1 MKQFGKKLRELRKQ
15 HGWSQ
20 TELAHFFGVSHQLVG
35 SWEKGQSE
43 IGIGRLRALCSL
55 FDVSPSYMLGI
66 ETDEEKRAKEKAV
79 FVLQEAKEQIEKM
92 MCELLQ

>member
-20 TELAHFFGVSHQLVG
+20 RELAHFFGVSHQIV
-35 SWEKGQSE
+35 SCWEKGE
-43 IGIGRLRALCSL
+43 NEMGIGRLRALCSL
-55 FDVSPSYMLGI
+55 FDVSPSYLLGI
-66 ETDEEKRAKEKAV
+66 ETDEEKQAKEKAV
-79 FVLQEAKEQIEKM
+79 FVLQEAKEQIEKT